1 MLRVIFNSF
10 LGILATVAG
19 FYLAYLYLESLNQ
32 TGRPFYLLLSLPLIV
47 FGIILLVRTS
57 RSDESLVIST
67 FQASGPQPDKPEK
80 ENSASLGNI
89 MEKNNQ
95 LLNEWTKQSEKR
107 DKMKILE
114 IAAAAEEQEEKDSK
128 THV

>member
-32 TGRPFYLLLSLPLIV
+32 TGRPLYLLLSLPLIIS
-47 FGIILLVRTS
+47 GIILLVRTS

-67 FQASGPQPDKPEK
+67 FQGTESQTEKPE
-80 ENSASLGNI
+80 NQNTGSLGNI

-128 THV
+128 THI